1 MDPKTDFDPE
11 TAEWFLCRV
20 HGDGPGTCRV
30 VRRCRECGRRF
41 ISPALHRSKLE
52 ELASR
57 HVQDVLPGWIPAD
70 RELFFVSGIC
80 GACYDRIMAQP
91 EGGDEEA

>member
-1 MDPKTDFDPE
+1 MDPEPGFDPE
-11 TAEWFLCRV
+11 KAEWFLCRV

-30 VRRCRECGRRF
+30 VRRCRKCGRRF
-41 ISPALHRSKLE
+41 ISPALTQSKLK

-57 HVQDVLPGWIPAD
+57 HVQDVLPDWTPDD

-80 GACYDRIMAQP
+80 GSCFDRIAAQT
-91 EGGDEEA
+91 EDRDEEA